1 MVAPYGGDMAVLVVC
16 SVLLLGLLL
25 VAALLSVL
33 REWVEHST
41 HDGPIVHD
49 QGPIFHDQTAD
60 YRESRSQFAWQSRSH
75 FRGPD

>member
-1 MVAPYGGDMAVLVVC
+1 MAILVVC
-16 SVLLLGLLL
+16 LLLLLGSSL
-25 VAALLSVL
+25 VVGLLSLL
-33 REWVEHST
+33 REWAEHST
-41 HDGPIVHD
+41 QDAPIIHD

>member
-1 MVAPYGGDMAVLVVC
+1 MAVLIVC

-25 VAALLSVL
+25 VAALLSLL
-33 REWVEHST
+33 REWAEHST

-49 QGPIFHDQTAD
+49 QGPIFHDQAAD
-60 YRESRSQFAWQSRSH
+60 YRGSRSQFAWQSRSH